1 MTLGRFSR
9 TVKGHFLF
17 FQRQASRLWKKGL
30 RPVAAHALFQCARL
44 QAEKSFLARTCR
56 ARKRISIYFVATA
69 TKLYEVLL
77 CVPGR
82 RAVFLSTPPEKM
94 GKEKGRSHDRR
105 TRIVY
110 QISFCLVNS
119 IPWNQPI
126 FSRLPN
132 SESVILY
139 NFPTCKPPFV
149 VLLYSQKRKTGENL
163 KAQRRRNEL
172 LTVTRFHRK
181 IFPHPGDLP

>member
-1 MTLGRFSR
+1 MLDNKNHQWPLVVSAERSR
-9 TVKGHFLF
+9 VTYFFTHLKRQSLFKCRDCTPLRAPCGHTGG
-17 FQRQASRLWKKGL
+17 ASRVFWHAH
-30 RPVAAHALFQCARL
+30 VAPENRLNFISPLQWRNSARL
-44 QAEKSFLARTCR
+44 IFHFT
-56 ARKRISIYFVATA
+56 
-69 TKLYEVLL
+69 VLL
-77 CVPGR
+77 LP
-82 RAVFLSTPPEKM
+82 
-94 GKEKGRSHDRR
+94 KEKGRSHDRR

-132 SESVILY
+132 SEPVILY